1 MAHFFFFFFYSF
13 AEKYSIVWM
22 GHVLSIYLE
31 GYLGGFQVLAIRNT
45 VAVNILIQSSMWTCL

>member
-1 MAHFFFFFFYSF
+1 
-13 AEKYSIVWM
+13 M

-45 VAVNILIQSSMWTCL
+45 VAVNILIEFHVDMFVTPLGKY